1 MAINLKKSRQYLQD
15 FEFSSL
21 FIEELGWSNPPSR
34 GAIAFKCDGK
44 TFYRKGVA
52 ELAGVLILEVTTE
65 DGEIPDAKV
74 RANVH
79 KEICK
84 VALENLVIF
93 LDGDRQKSLWYWV
106 KREGTKQYRRDH
118 SYNKGQSGDLL
129 LGKLRALAVELKDW
143 DKGIVVGDATKR
155 LKDSF
160 DIDRV
165 TKKFYEFF
173 KKEHDLFLKEVL
185 GFASEFDRAWY
196 ASLML
201 NRLMFVYFMQKK
213 GFLDGNVNY
222 LRDRLA
228 LCKQQGEDQF
238 HSFYRYFLLR
248 LFHEGLGKQGRS
260 PELEKLLGKVPY
272 LNGGL
277 FEVHPLEQANPD
289 IQIEDQAFEKIFN
302 FFDGYDWALD
312 DRPLRSDKEINP
324 DVLGYI
330 FEKYINQKQM
340 GAYYTK
346 EDITEYISKNCI
358 IPFVFNAVE
367 QVEGF
372 GDIWQ
377 LLKKNPDR
385 YIYDAVLKGVDI
397 DLPEDIA
404 AGIGNVSKRDGW
416 NRAAGGEYALP
427 TETWR
432 EHIARRDRCL
442 EVRQKLRSGEV
453 TQINDLITYNLNIR
467 KFAEDAIAGCA
478 NPELL
483 LAFYQTISQVSVLD
497 PTCGSGAFL
506 FAALNI
512 LEPLYDACLNRM
524 QWFGGKQFEQILAK
538 IADHPNRRYFILKSI
553 TINNLYGVDI
563 MEEATEICKL
573 RLFLKLVSQVEADP
587 KKSNFGLEP
596 LPDIDFNIRAGN
608 TLVGFVSLNQVCESI
623 AKDASGQRKL
633 IFDDGV
639 LERIIK
645 GAVAADQEFKRFRSL
660 QTQGEVNG
668 EDLAWS
674 KSSVKEHLAVL
685 REELDRFLAEEYE
698 QGLSK
703 KSEAYG
709 KWKLS
714 HQPFHWFVEFYGI
727 INAGGFDVIIGNPP
741 YIEYSKVR
749 DSYKLL
755 NNFTDYSTNLYS
767 ACCYRSTTIKR
778 KEGFSS
784 FIVPV
789 SLPSTDRMQC
799 LRLLLS
805 DEHDIYQVSFST
817 RPSKLFEGAEQ
828 RLTIYI
834 QSPSE
839 YPKIYSG
846 GFLKW
851 YKEERSHLFSCFDFV
866 TTVSL
871 VKRNHIW
878 LKIKGCHEKEIL
890 TKMLQFKSLSESQ
903 LLGDDESLYY
913 KNTGIRYFST
923 VTLRSPRCWIN
934 GIPSSSSRETTLG
947 IKANFKNMI
956 HSFLLSSTFFLHYQA
971 TSNGRDLNPSDIHL
985 APIPKLVQEK
995 NVLDELSMLI
1005 EDDYTAKAKIVRMQN
1020 KLTGLV
1026 ELESLT
1032 PSRSKP
1038 IIDEIDRVLAKHY
1051 GFTEE
1056 ELDFII
1062 NYDIKY
1068 RMGKNSEEE
1077 E

>member
-1 MAINLKKSRQYLQD
+1 
-15 FEFSSL
+15 
-21 FIEELGWSNPPSR
+21 
-34 GAIAFKCDGK
+34 
-44 TFYRKGVA
+44 
-52 ELAGVLILEVTTE
+52 
-65 DGEIPDAKV
+65 
-74 RANVH
+74 
-79 KEICK
+79 
-84 VALENLVIF
+84 
-93 LDGDRQKSLWYWV
+93 
-106 KREGTKQYRRDH
+106 
-118 SYNKGQSGDLL
+118 
-129 LGKLRALAVELKDW
+129 
-143 DKGIVVGDATKR
+143 
-155 LKDSF
+155 
-160 DIDRV
+160 
-165 TKKFYEFF
+165 
-173 KKEHDLFLKEVL
+173 
-185 GFASEFDRAWY
+185 
-196 ASLML
+196 
-201 NRLMFVYFMQKK
+201 
-213 GFLDGNVNY
+213 
-222 LRDRLA
+222 
-228 LCKQQGEDQF
+228 
-238 HSFYRYFLLR
+238 
-248 LFHEGLGKQGRS
+248 HEGLGKQGRS

-289 IQIEDQAFEKIFN
+289 IQIADQAFEKIFQ

-367 QVEGF
+367 KVEGF
-372 GDIWQ
+372 GDVWL
-377 LLKKNPDR
+377 LLKDKPDR
-385 YIYDAVLKGVDI
+385 YIYEAVLQGVDV

-416 NRAAGGEYALP
+416 NRAASGEYALP

-442 EVRQKLRSGEV
+442 EVRKKLVNGEV
-453 TQINDLITYNLNIR
+453 TQINDLITFNLNIR

-483 LAFYQTISQVSVLD
+483 LAFYETISQVSVLD

-524 QWFGGKQFEQILAK
+524 QWFISENKGLKPLACECGEDFEQILAK

-623 AKDASGQRKL
+623 AKEASGQKRL

-639 LERIIK
+639 LDRIIK

-703 KSEAYG
+703 KSAAYG

-741 YIEYSKVR
+741 YVEYKDIR
-749 DSYKLL
+749 NSYKVHNFL
-755 NNFTDYSTNLYS
+755 N
-767 ACCYRSTTIKR
+767 R
-778 KEGFSS
+778 
-784 FIVPV
+784 
-789 SLPSTDRMQC
+789 
-799 LRLLLS
+799 
-805 DEHDIYQVSFST
+805 IY
-817 RPSKLFEGAEQ
+817 
-828 RLTIYI
+828 
-834 QSPSE
+834 
-839 YPKIYSG
+839 
-846 GFLKW
+846 
-851 YKEERSHLFSCFDFV
+851 
-866 TTVSL
+866 
-871 VKRNHIW
+871 
-878 LKIKGCHEKEIL
+878 
-890 TKMLQFKSLSESQ
+890 
-903 LLGDDESLYY
+903 
-913 KNTGIRYFST
+913 YFQ
-923 VTLRSPRCWIN
+923 
-934 GIPSSSSRETTLG
+934 
-947 IKANFKNMI
+947 
-956 HSFLLSSTFFLHYQA
+956 FLLY
-971 TSNGRDLNPSDIHL
+971 N
-985 APIPKLVQEK
+985 
-995 NVLDELSMLI
+995 EL
-1005 EDDYTAKAKIVRMQN
+1005 R
-1020 KLTGLV
+1020 
-1026 ELESLT
+1026 
-1032 PSRSKP
+1032 
-1038 IIDEIDRVLAKHY
+1038 
-1051 GFTEE
+1051 
-1056 ELDFII
+1056 
-1062 NYDIKY
+1062 
-1068 RMGKNSEEE
+1068 
-1077 E
+1077 

>member
-15 FEFSSL
+15 FDFSSL
-21 FIEELGWSNPPSR
+21 FIEELGWSNPPSG

-52 ELAGVLILEVTTE
+52 ELAGVLVLEVTAE

-84 VALENLVIF
+84 LALENLVIF
-93 LDGDRQKSLWYWV
+93 LDRGRNQSLWYWV

-118 SYNKGQSGDLL
+118 SYTRGQSGDLL
-129 LGKLRALAVELKDW
+129 LGKLRALIVELEDW
-143 DKGIVVGDATKR
+143 DKGVVIGEATKR
-155 LKDSF
+155 LKNSF

-228 LCKQQGEDQF
+228 LCKQQHGEDQF

-289 IQIEDQAFEKIFN
+289 IQIADQAFEKIFK
-302 FFDGYDWALD
+302 FFDGYDWHLD

-377 LLKKNPDR
+377 LLKDNPDR
-385 YIYDAVLKGVDI
+385 YIYEAVLRGVDL

-404 AGIGNVSKRDGW
+404 AGVGNVSSRDGW
-416 NRAAGGEYALP
+416 NRAASGEYALP

-442 EVRQKLRSGEV
+442 EVRKKLADGEV
-453 TQINDLITYNLNIR
+453 TQINDLITFNLHIR
-467 KFAEDAIAGCA
+467 RFAEDAIAGCA

-483 LAFYQTISQVSVLD
+483 LAFYETISQVSVLD

-512 LEPLYDACLNRM
+512 LEPLYEACLNRM

-587 KKSNFGLEP
+587 KKPNFGLEP

-623 AKDASGQRKL
+623 AKEASGQKKL

-639 LERIIK
+639 LDRIIK

-703 KSEAYG
+703 KSAAYG
-709 KWKLS
+709 KW
-714 HQPFHWFVEFYGI
+714 V
-727 INAGGFDVIIGNPP
+727 VIQ
-741 YIEYSKVR
+741 K
-749 DSYKLL
+749 
-755 NNFTDYSTNLYS
+755 
-767 ACCYRSTTIKR
+767 
-778 KEGFSS
+778 
-784 FIVPV
+784 
-789 SLPSTDRMQC
+789 
-799 LRLLLS
+799 
-805 DEHDIYQVSFST
+805 
-817 RPSKLFEGAEQ
+817 
-828 RLTIYI
+828 
-834 QSPSE
+834 
-839 YPKIYSG
+839 
-846 GFLKW
+846 
-851 YKEERSHLFSCFDFV
+851 
-866 TTVSL
+866 
-871 VKRNHIW
+871 
-878 LKIKGCHEKEIL
+878 
-890 TKMLQFKSLSESQ
+890 
-903 LLGDDESLYY
+903 
-913 KNTGIRYFST
+913 
-923 VTLRSPRCWIN
+923 
-934 GIPSSSSRETTLG
+934 
-947 IKANFKNMI
+947 
-956 HSFLLSSTFFLHYQA
+956 
-971 TSNGRDLNPSDIHL
+971 
-985 APIPKLVQEK
+985 
-995 NVLDELSMLI
+995 
-1005 EDDYTAKAKIVRMQN
+1005 
-1020 KLTGLV
+1020 
-1026 ELESLT
+1026 
-1032 PSRSKP
+1032 
-1038 IIDEIDRVLAKHY
+1038 
-1051 GFTEE
+1051 
-1056 ELDFII
+1056 
-1062 NYDIKY
+1062 
-1068 RMGKNSEEE
+1068 
-1077 E
+1077 

>member
-93 LDGDRQKSLWYWV
+93 LDGDRQQSLWYWV

-703 KSEAYG
+703 KSAAYG

-741 YIEYSKVR
+741 YVEWAKIKTYSVLPSQYLTER
-749 DSYKLL
+749 CGNIYTAICEQTYKLL
-755 NNFTDYSTNLYS
+755 QIYGTFGMIIPMSCIST
-767 ACCYRSTTIKR
+767 
-778 KEGFSS
+778 E
-784 FIVPV
+784 
-789 SLPSTDRMQC
+789 RMQEF
-799 LRLLLS
+799 R
-805 DEHDIYQVSFST
+805 DIWDSYNLVSYISNYSGDAH
-817 RPSKLFEGAEQ
+817 PSVLFEGVKF
-828 RLTIYI
+828 RLSILI
-834 QSPSE
+834 QLRNKAS
-839 YPKIYSG
+839 KIYSTH
-846 GFLKW
+846 FYKW
-851 YKEERSHLFSCFDFV
+851 LSQSRNQLFPLIQYYQVKINFVQNGLIPKVTEKLSSSILSKCLQSDQTIGAAINKASSYNVYAHRIVAHFVKAFDFV
-866 TTVSL
+866 PF
-871 VKRNHIW
+871 
-878 LKIKGCHEKEIL
+878 
-890 TKMLQFKSLSESQ
+890 FKNER
-903 LLGDDESLYY
+903 D
-913 KNTGIRYFST
+913 
-923 VTLRSPRCWIN
+923 
-934 GIPSSSSRETTLG
+934 G
-947 IKANFKNMI
+947 IKKSEVRKN
-956 HSFLLSSTFFLHYQA
+956 
-971 TSNGRDLNPSDIHL
+971 
-985 APIPKLVQEK
+985 
-995 NVLDELSMLI
+995 
-1005 EDDYTAKAKIVRMQN
+1005 
-1020 KLTGLV
+1020 
-1026 ELESLT
+1026 
-1032 PSRSKP
+1032 
-1038 IIDEIDRVLAKHY
+1038 
-1051 GFTEE
+1051 
-1056 ELDFII
+1056 
-1062 NYDIKY
+1062 
-1068 RMGKNSEEE
+1068 
-1077 E
+1077 